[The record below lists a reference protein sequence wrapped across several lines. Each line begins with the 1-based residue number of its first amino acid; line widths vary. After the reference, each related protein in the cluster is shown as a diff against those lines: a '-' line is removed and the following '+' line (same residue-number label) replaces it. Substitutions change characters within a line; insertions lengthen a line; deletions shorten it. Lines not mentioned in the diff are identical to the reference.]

1 MWQRLCVWVGAVVAV
16 AAAVVVA
23 MVVAVALAGA
33 QAMGVGLA
41 VNRFRVY
48 GWGFRTRREFLKR
61 HLLRFKYNMN
71 RGLGFRV

>member
-1 MWQRLCVWVGAVVAV
+1 MWVGVAMAVVVAM

-23 MVVAVALAGA
+23 MVMAVALVAA
-33 QAMGVGLA
+33 PAMGVAMA

-48 GWGFRTRREFLKR
+48 GWGFRTRREFLTR

>member
-1 MWQRLCVWVGAVVAV
+1 MCVWVGAVVDV

-23 MVVAVALAGA
+23 MVMAVVLAMAL
-33 QAMGVGLA
+33 AMGVGMA

-48 GWGFRTRREFLKR
+48 GWGFRTRRDFLTR